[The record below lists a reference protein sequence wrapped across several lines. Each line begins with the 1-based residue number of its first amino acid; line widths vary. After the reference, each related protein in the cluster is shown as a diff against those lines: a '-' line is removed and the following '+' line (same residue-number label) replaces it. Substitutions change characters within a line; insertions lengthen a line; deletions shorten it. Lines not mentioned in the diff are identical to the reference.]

1 MIDEKVLVER
11 LEEEIN
17 DAKNLW
23 DDDEYYIGQANAYE
37 HTIAIVNQLSE
48 EQKQCIKSS
57 CSNCETYDN
66 EKHYCPKWC
75 DVIENTVKELA
86 EEMGVSKMEN
96 TTWIACSER
105 LPNESERWLGHDIID
120 AEPREFIVM
129 VKGAYEP
136 TTGYY
141 TVDGWVKDIY
151 NKEEYG
157 YADEIIAWM
166 PFPEPFKPISE

>member
-1 MIDEKVLVER
+1 MIDEKLLIER

-23 DDDEYYIGQANAYE
+23 DDDEYYIGQVNAYE
-37 HTIAIVNQLSE
+37 HTIEIVNQLAE

-86 EEMGVSKMEN
+86 EESNNKSLYEITLNGCDDDTFFVMELTENEYQFLLKVSEKANKTSTYGCMP
-96 TTWIACSER
+96 R
-105 LPNESERWLGHDIID
+105 LYVEKCEQPLP
-120 AEPREFIVM
+120 APY
-129 VKGAYEP
+129 KP
-136 TTGYY
+136 
-141 TVDGWVKDIY
+141 
-151 NKEEYG
+151 KE
-157 YADEIIAWM
+157 
-166 PFPEPFKPISE
+166 